1 MRLFCNLYDHPE
13 PRRRI
18 SLPTK
23 TSFVILRYE
32 VPKNLVAERS
42 EGSSPYYLFCIWNF
56 GKQSLDK
63 IETSLN
69 SLYNNLLSPAIM
81 LTVPALP
88 IRRGDRVVE
97 GNGLENRRCAS
108 NRRFESC
115 PLRQLSHFHREE
127 SFSVSFLAPWGR
139 GLRWGHIVHFT

>member
-1 MRLFCNLYDHPE
+1 MSIVGE
-13 PRRRI
+13 GQGEGEI
-18 SLPTK
+18 S
-23 TSFVILRYE
+23 SVILRYE

-115 PLRQLSHFHREE
+115 PLRHPPPLSFPRKRESIRRPARKYHRLLKCI
-127 SFSVSFLAPWGR
+127 SRFLC
-139 GLRWGHIVHFT
+139 LSLV